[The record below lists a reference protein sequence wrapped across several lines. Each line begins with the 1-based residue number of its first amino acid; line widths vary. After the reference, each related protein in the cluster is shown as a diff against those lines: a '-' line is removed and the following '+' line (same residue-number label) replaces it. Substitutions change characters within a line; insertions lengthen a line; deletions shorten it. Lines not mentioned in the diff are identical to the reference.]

1 MLLFALIAIL
11 LGSACVTEVRG
22 FASGQIAEVCRR
34 GVRMQAPA
42 APNDRVILAEK
53 ESGDSSQGSIQPL
66 SWLRKP
72 KPPTLPANL
81 FKPKE
86 SLSQTF
92 LADPNYIFKMLGS
105 C

>member
-1 MLLFALIAIL
+1 
-11 LGSACVTEVRG
+11 
-22 FASGQIAEVCRR
+22 
-34 GVRMQAPA
+34 MQAPA